1 MQVKTT
7 KQHYAIAVTQEVLT
21 KKQLKELLKAAW
33 LIEEAGGEGLLFS
46 NHILEEYL
54 DEEYRHGRSILT
66 EEHERLQ
73 TKSSGE
79 RKKLLLDYQLAQQ
92 PKFLILD
99 NPFDAL
105 DTEKI
110 KWFKEQLEALKDTTL
125 LIQVYRREEDVLP
138 YCTQGLQYQEGHFK
152 KTALP
157 RQDQAVDHTLAVH
170 PIPEPLTF
178 FKDIPEELIVLKNV
192 SVSFGEKPV
201 LDSISWTVKRGTSW
215 HLKGPNGSGKTTLLS
230 MITGDS
236 TKGYGKELYL
246 FGRKKGTGESV
257 WEIKQKIGYFTT
269 TMTERFDGM
278 HDVKNMIIS
287 GLYDSVGLYQKPT
300 TLEIATAEAWL
311 KVIGLTTY
319 STKPF
324 RSLTEVQ
331 KRLVLIAR
339 AMIKHPP
346 LLILDEPT
354 AALDSAGAR
363 LIVSLINKIKA
374 GSKTA
379 VIYVSHREEP
389 GLNFKNTILFQPSKT
404 GSKAVLS
411 RKD

>member
-1 MQVKTT
+1 MQVNTT
-7 KQHYAIAVTQEVLT
+7 KQHYAIAVTEEVLT

-66 EEHERLQ
+66 DEHERLQ

-79 RKKLLLDYQLAQQ
+79 RKKLLLDYQLGQQ

-105 DTEKI
+105 DTEKV
-110 KWFKEQLEALKDTTL
+110 KWFKEQLEALKETTV

-138 YCTQGLQYQEGHFK
+138 FCTQGLQYQEGEFI
-152 KTALP
+152 KTKLP
-157 RQDQAVDHTLAVH
+157 RKEHSGDPTLAVY
-170 PIPEPLTF
+170 PIPEPLASF
-178 FKDIPEELIVLKNV
+178 QDIPEALIVLKNV

-236 TKGYGKELYL
+236 IKGYGKELYL

-324 RSLTEVQ
+324 RSLTF
-331 KRLVLIAR
+331 RLS
-339 AMIKHPP
+339 IK
-346 LLILDEPT
+346 
-354 AALDSAGAR
+354 
-363 LIVSLINKIKA
+363 
-374 GSKTA
+374 
-379 VIYVSHREEP
+379 
-389 GLNFKNTILFQPSKT
+389 
-404 GSKAVLS
+404 
-411 RKD
+411 